1 MREEISRHAGCK
13 KTEETVFAAP
23 PTNSH
28 FFRNPVLIDVRLMM
42 RTEKTL
48 VDIVG
53 HILGTN
59 VCNGF
64 GKTICRA

>member
-28 FFRNPVLIDVRLMM
+28 FFRNPVLID
-42 RTEKTL
+42 EKTL

-53 HILGTN
+53 HVLGTN
-59 VCNGF
+59 FCNGF

>member
-28 FFRNPVLIDVRLMM
+28 FFRNPVLID
-42 RTEKTL
+42 EKTL